1 MEIKVISFDLDGTL
15 VDHSFADAVWH
26 EGMAE
31 LYAQKQAISFQKAK
45 EKLLRSYSEVGDES
59 LKWYDLD
66 YWFLRFQL
74 PGSPY
79 ELLQQ
84 YRNRVRMYEDVQ
96 DVLGELRK
104 RYKLVLFSNACRD
117 FMEVELEETNLA
129 QYFELIV
136 SSVSDF
142 KRVKDPQAYLRL
154 SSLLKIPPREILHIG
169 DHKKFDFSNPSAVG
183 INSILINRDGKRPEG
198 IKNLKK
204 LLEVLE
210 GW

>member
-31 LYAQKQAISFQKAK
+31 LYAQKQAIPLHEAR
-45 EKLLRSYSEVGDES
+45 ERIIRSYSEMGDEA
-59 LKWYDLD
+59 LQWYDLG

-74 PGSPY
+74 PGSPH
-79 ELLQQ
+79 ELLQR
-84 YRNRVRMYEDVQ
+84 YRDRVRMFGDVR
-96 DVLGELRK
+96 DVLERLRG
-104 RYKLVLFSNACRD
+104 RYRLVLFSNACRD
-117 FMEVELEETNLA
+117 FMQVELEETGLD
-129 QYFELIV
+129 QYFERTI

-142 KRVKDPQAYLRL
+142 KRVKDPQAYLKL
-154 SSLLKIPPREILHIG
+154 SGLLKIPPREILHIG
-169 DHKKFDFSNPSAVG
+169 DHKKFDFSNPSTVG

-198 IKNLKK
+198 IKDLKK

-210 GW
+210 G